1 MTAIIMEMVK
11 KAFLKEDLKTVN
23 SLWGMMEPS
32 DKIKIQSFIK
42 KMPKDISNVLI
53 KKIKIINEYIAGEIQ
68 RMVEEPEIN
77 ENEDEMKMKIKDTE
91 YTIEEI
97 VTKCQEDEEFILDV
111 MNAFV
116 ENFDPEKIPE
126 IITRIITLDP
136 SLAAAIQKVLL
147 SVNPKL
153 ESEFKESD
161 LKESDLK
168 DKIEKL
174 NKIYASPEDF
184 LNGINDPV
192 IRKVIYEKIV
202 ENIPKILY
210 GGNKF
215 IITLLKEY
223 ETLYLQAEEMRIE
236 SVKSKA
242 KVLGEFKKAL
252 VANHI
257 TDINIHE
264 ELLSVELKR
273 LNKRLQMI

>member
-1 MTAIIMEMVK
+1 MTSIIMEMIK

>member
-1 MTAIIMEMVK
+1 MTSIIMEMIK

-174 NKIYASPEDF
+174 NKICASPEDF

-273 LNKRLQMI
+273 LNKRLQII

>member
-1 MTAIIMEMVK
+1 MTSIIMEMIK

-174 NKIYASPEDF
+174 NKICASPEDF

-192 IRKVIYEKIV
+192 IRKIICEKIV